1 MSWSPMATGISP
13 KGTNV
18 SVASSKVSH
27 AVRLLFPRNA
37 DTVSQQV
44 SAWKNGKRGP
54 SAFDIA

>member
-1 MSWSPMATGISP
+1 MHSMSWSPMAAGISP

-44 SAWKNGKRGP
+44 SAWKNGKLW
-54 SAFDIA
+54 A